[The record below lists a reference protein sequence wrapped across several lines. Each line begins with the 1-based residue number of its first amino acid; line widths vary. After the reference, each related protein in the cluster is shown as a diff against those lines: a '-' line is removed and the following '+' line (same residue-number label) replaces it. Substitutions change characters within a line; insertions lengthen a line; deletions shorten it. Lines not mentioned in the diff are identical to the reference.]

1 MRVEVLGAVRA
12 WRQEQELTLG
22 HPRQRA
28 LLAMLAVHADR
39 PVGRDELIDGIWGSA
54 PPVTAANCVHS
65 YVARLRLVLEP
76 GRPAHTPSR
85 ILVSS
90 GPGYALRLDAG
101 QVDASVF
108 AGHLLRARQLR
119 AHGDLA
125 GGALSLDAAL
135 ALWHGT
141 PLAGIP
147 GPFAEAERVRLF
159 EEYLT
164 AAEDRAEF
172 RLATGGQEQVAGQ
185 LAQLVREH
193 PFRERLA
200 ALYMLALFRGGRQAE
215 ALAAYQRTRQIL
227 VDELGLEPGQELR
240 RIHEDILQGRDS
252 DMARGPC
259 AAAPARAAAVPVTPH
274 QLPPAIPHF
283 TGRQAELQSLADLAA
298 TADATAG
305 WPVISVI
312 SGTAGVGKTALAV
325 RHAHNVAELFP
336 DGQLYVN
343 LHGFDPAGPP
353 APPSA
358 AIRDFLRAMAV
369 PSRRIPSQLNQQ
381 AALYR
386 SVLAGRRM
394 LVVLDNAQDEE
405 QVRPLLPGGP
415 GCMVVVTS
423 RSQLTGLAVANGAHQ
438 LGLRLFSRGEGSELL
453 ARRLGCQRV
462 AADAEAAD
470 ELVALCARLPLALS
484 VAAARAAAM
493 PMVSLA
499 ALAEELRQTRS
510 RLDALDTGDGASSIR
525 AAFARSYQDLSRPAA
540 RMFRLLGLHPGPDI
554 AVPAAASIAGCPA
567 DQARAALAE
576 LARLNLVIEHAHG
589 RFTCHDLLRA
599 YAAEQADALDAEPER
614 RAAIRRMLDHY
625 LHSARRG
632 AVLLHPARDEVT
644 PSPPLAGVVP
654 ERLTDHRQ
662 ALAWYDTEHAV
673 LLAAAE
679 LAAGAGFDVHAWQL
693 PWALVPFLYRRGH
706 WHDWIALEAGALAAA
721 DRLGDQNA
729 RARALLDLGYA
740 HAVRARP
747 DEADPPLRQALRLF
761 RQLGDQVGQ
770 ARVHNALAMALESQ
784 RRHAEALRYA
794 KRSLRLYEAAGN
806 AAAQANALTT
816 VGWYHAL
823 LGDHQQALARNEQAI
838 AVHRRLGNRHGEAA
852 ACMVVGHA
860 LHNLGRHAEAIAS
873 HQRSLKLFR
882 DLGDL
887 QHQADAL
894 IQLGDAQQAAG
905 NPQAAREAWQH
916 ALAILERLHHPDVTP
931 FRARLARVS

>member
-1 MRVEVLGAVRA
+1 VRVEVLGAVRA
-12 WRQEQELTLG
+12 WRQEHELALG

-119 AHGDLA
+119 ARGDLA

-135 ALWHGT
+135 ALWHGI

-147 GPFAEAERVRLF
+147 GPFAEAERVRLS

-164 AAEDRAEF
+164 AAEDRVELM
-172 RLATGGQEQVAGQ
+172 LATGGQEQVAGQ

-200 ALYMLALFRGGRQAE
+200 GLYMLALFRGGRQAE

-240 RIHEDILQGRDS
+240 RIHEDILRGRDS
-252 DMARGPC
+252 DMARGPG
-259 AAAPARAAAVPVTPH
+259 AAAPSRAAAVPVTPH

-283 TGRQAELQSLADLAA
+283 TGRPAELRSLAGLAA

-325 RHAHNVAELFP
+325 RLAHNVAELFP

-353 APPSA
+353 VPPSA

-394 LVVLDNAQDEE
+394 LVVLDNARDEE

-462 AADAEAAD
+462 AAEAGAAD

-493 PMVSLA
+493 PAVSLA
-499 ALAEELRQTRS
+499 ALADELRQTRS

-525 AAFARSYQDLSRPAA
+525 AAFARSYQDLSGPAA

-554 AVPAAASIAGCPA
+554 AVPAAASMAGVAA

-599 YAAEQADALDAEPER
+599 YAAEQADVLDAEPER
-614 RAAIRRMLDHY
+614 RAAARRMLDHY
-625 LHSARRG
+625 LHTARRG
-632 AVLLHPARDEVT
+632 AVRLHPARDEVT
-644 PSPPLAGVVP
+644 PAPPIAGVVP
-654 ERLTDHRQ
+654 ERFTDHRQ
-662 ALAWYDTEHAV
+662 ALAWYDAEHPV

-679 LAAGAGFDVHAWQL
+679 LAAGARFDVHAWQL

-706 WHDWIALEAGALAAA
+706 WHEWIALEAGALAAA

-740 HAVRARP
+740 HVVRARP
-747 DEADPPLRQALRLF
+747 DEANPPLRQALRLF

-823 LGDHQQALARNEQAI
+823 LGDHRQALARNEQAI

-860 LHNLGRHAEAIAS
+860 LHNLGRHSEAIAS
-873 HQRSLKLFR
+873 HQRSLKLYR

-894 IQLGDAQQAAG
+894 IHLGDAQQAAG
-905 NPQAAREAWQH
+905 NPGAARDAWQH
-916 ALAILERLHHPDVTP
+916 ALAILEGLHHPDVTP